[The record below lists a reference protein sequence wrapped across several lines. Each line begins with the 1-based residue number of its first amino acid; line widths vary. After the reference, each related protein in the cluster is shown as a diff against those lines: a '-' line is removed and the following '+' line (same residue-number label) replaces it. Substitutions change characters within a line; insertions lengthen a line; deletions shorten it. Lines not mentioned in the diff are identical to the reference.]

1 MADSPPFDA
10 SRRSSS
16 SGRNKPGKEGKRK
29 RGAGKKDTASPKKSF
44 NAESGRASRQRSL
57 AASRRGSIEEAAS
70 SRGRA
75 AEHLSKKPD
84 AKYKEIKRH
93 LQRKQ
98 RELKKQTE
106 AGEERQQEL

>member
-1 MADSPPFDA
+1 MGDYSPTEA
-10 SRRSSS
+10 SRRNSSP
-16 SGRNKPGKEGKRK
+16 GRNKPEKESKRK
-29 RGAGKKDTASPKKSF
+29 KGAGKKDTASPKKSF
-44 NAESGRASRQRSL
+44 NAESRRASRQRSL
-57 AASRRGSIEEAAS
+57 TASRRGSIEDTS
-70 SRGRA
+70 GRGRT
-75 AEHLSKKPD
+75 EHLSKKPD